1 MRWLRL
7 TLTLALRA
15 APRPRLAAALLGV
28 AWRFRARDWYRR
40 FPFLPVPDPTYVRW
54 RMYTAYGAAD
64 AVPAAADIEHYAL
77 WSERYPR

>member
-7 TLTLALRA
+7 TLALALRA
-15 APRPRLAAALLGV
+15 AARPELALALLGV

-40 FPFLPVPDPTYVRW
+40 PPFLPVPDPTYLRW

-64 AVPAAADIEHYAL
+64 AMPPTHDIERYAL
-77 WSERYPR
+77 WSARYPR